1 MKKFK
6 LLFLVLFVLVI
17 GCAIP
22 EIKPVPEP
30 KIPSVSPKAQ
40 IVYLTADFYYFFEG
54 KDINPAELPFYV
66 QLSIRSCKN
75 NDPCL
80 RIMVEQDGQM
90 VVVITDLEMRRFYS
104 YGYEK
109 NGFIYVYYGESEI
122 DSTGKKVI
130 VFRLKSKQL
139 AGDEI

>member
-6 LLFLVLFVLVI
+6 LLFLVLFVLAI
-17 GCAIP
+17 GCAGT
-22 EIKPVPEP
+22 EIKPVSEP

-66 QLSIRSCKN
+66 QLAIRSCGN

-80 RIMVEQDGQM
+80 KIMVERDGQI
-90 VVVITDLEMRRFYS
+90 VVTITDLEMRRIYS

-109 NGFIYVYYGESEI
+109 NGFIYVYRGEQEV
-122 DSTGKKVI
+122 DSTGKTVI
-130 VFRLKSKQL
+130 VYRLKSKQPT
-139 AGDEI
+139 GDSV